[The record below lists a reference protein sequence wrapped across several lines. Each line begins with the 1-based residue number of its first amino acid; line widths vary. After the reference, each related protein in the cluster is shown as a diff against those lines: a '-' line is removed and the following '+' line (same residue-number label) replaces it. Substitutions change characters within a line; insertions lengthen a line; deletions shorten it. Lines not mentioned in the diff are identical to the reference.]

1 MNSMSRFASPLLL
14 GFEDLERIVDT
25 ISRNTTGGYPPYNI
39 EKIPSGEGVILRIT
53 LALAGF
59 SKDELDISV
68 EGRQLRVEGRQ
79 INDGDREFLHR
90 GIAAR
95 QFRKQFL
102 LADGIEVAGAEL
114 DNGLLSIDLV
124 KPTPQAVTRRIE
136 IGKSKRDVR
145 QSV

>member
-1 MNSMSRFASPLLL
+1 MNSMSRLASPLLL
-14 GFEDLERIVDT
+14 GFEDLEQIVDT
-25 ISRNTTGGYPPYNI
+25 ISRNTSDGYPPYNI

-53 LALAGF
+53 IALAGF
-59 SKDELDISV
+59 SEDDLDISV

-79 INDGDREFLHR
+79 INDGDRDFLHR

-114 DNGLLSIDLV
+114 GNGLLSIELV
-124 KPTPQAVTRRIE
+124 KPTSQAVTRRIE
-136 IGKSKRDVR
+136 IGKSKRNVR